1 MFYLLFLTLLF
12 PSAAIA
18 ESPLNWTALEVT
30 AEEES
35 PEPPPTVQTNSRFM
49 TTFDKMRADF
59 QKAAAERGRTVSA
72 ISNKQTVYSA
82 LEEFLE
88 TSYPGGVDGLVK
100 SHKQI
105 EEDIFRLLKTLPPV
119 AYQYIGP
126 YLHSLPH
133 MSERVLNMPGIKET
147 KGKFPTRIAPQ
158 MQEYAKKYG
167 KYMSKYLYILLMPE
181 AWGMIERE
189 DANGSKSFVSEIV
202 VKQRA
207 FVPKTLLSKFDMLS
221 PDDYRTGKALEKLH
235 RPQTPSNKVDARS
248 ALTEG
253 DVEASLASFESIDR
267 EFGNNRF
274 DDFHKA
280 IRDMS
285 LTDNNLME
293 ELRNPMQ
300 TLASKIKRLPQA
312 DKFAAVVAKHGFT
325 IDSWAITTD
334 KILKARRVATLGT
347 GDAAALG
354 YWRGL
359 KALPPE
365 FQMMTPRDRKITLDS
380 LQLYLDLYS
389 STEENVLAVK
399 NYGDNI
405 RKVFSKR
412 DMTVL
417 ETPVFGIY

>member
-1 MFYLLFLTLLF
+1 MLYLLLSALLF
-12 PSAAIA
+12 PTAAVA
-18 ESPLNWTALEVT
+18 ESPLNWTALPVT
-30 AEEES
+30 AEEEAPAS
-35 PEPPPTVQTNSRFM
+35 EPPAPTTGRFM
-49 TTFDKMRADF
+49 TTLDKMRADF
-59 QKAAAERGRTVSA
+59 QKATAERNRNVPA
-72 ISNKQTVYSA
+72 IVNKQTVYSA
-82 LEEFLE
+82 LEEVLE
-88 TSYPGGVDGLVK
+88 SSFPGGVDGLVK

-105 EEDIFRLLKTLPPV
+105 EENIYRLLKTLPPV
-119 AYQYIGP
+119 VYQYIGP

-133 MSERVLNMPGIKET
+133 MSDRILNMPGIKET

-158 MQEYAKKYG
+158 MQDYAKKYG
-167 KYMSKYLYILLMPE
+167 KYMSKYMYILLMPE

-189 DANGSKSFVSEIV
+189 EPNGSKSFVSEIT

-207 FVPKTLLSKFDMLS
+207 YVPKSLLPAFGILP
-221 PDDYRTGKALEKLH
+221 PDDYRTGKALQKQH
-235 RPQTPSNKVDARS
+235 RPQTPANKVDAKS
-248 ALTEG
+248 PLTEG
-253 DVEASLASFESIDR
+253 DVEASLASFATIET

-274 DDFHKA
+274 DEFHTA

-293 ELRNPMQ
+293 EVRNPMQ
-300 TLASKIKRLPQA
+300 TLADKIKRLPQA
-312 DKFAAVVAKHGFT
+312 DKFAKAVAKHGFT

-347 GDAAALG
+347 GDAAALA

-359 KALPPE
+359 KKLPPE

-389 STEENVLAVK
+389 STEQNVLAVK

-405 RKVFSKR
+405 RKVFAKR

-417 ETPVFGIY
+417 EAPVFGIY